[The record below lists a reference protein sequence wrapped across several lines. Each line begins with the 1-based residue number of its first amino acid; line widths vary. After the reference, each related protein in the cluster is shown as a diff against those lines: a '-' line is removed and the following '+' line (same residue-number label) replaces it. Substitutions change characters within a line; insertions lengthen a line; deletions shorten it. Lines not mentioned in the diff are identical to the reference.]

1 MQTLSVYL
9 PGIIVAFR
17 EWLEA
22 FLIVIVLLRFLEKTG
37 NIWLKKNIW
46 AGVLLGVIISIAA
59 GGILFWLGHFL
70 GSVDGMGK
78 IWESV
83 MSLVAVGF
91 IISFV
96 LWMIHNS
103 TNIKKHIENEA
114 SAHLSAWWILLM
126 TAVFIAR
133 EGAEIAIFA
142 YAGEYPWQWI
152 AAGLISALLVALC
165 LYIFS
170 IRAKLTT
177 LLTVTLLY
185 LILQSG
191 YLLGYSIHEWLSAM
205 KELSFL
211 NAKSFLFTQVFDVS
225 HTVLNHKEGVIW
237 VPLNIIFWWYSKP
250 EWIQFIAQYLC
261 TGMLFWVWIRS
272 KYHQHR

>member
-1 MQTLSVYL
+1 MQVLSVYL

-22 FLIVIVLLRFLEKTG
+22 FLIIIVLLRFVEKTG

-46 AGVLLGVIISIAA
+46 AGVLLGIIVSIAA
-59 GGILFWLGHFL
+59 GGILFWWGRLL

-78 IWESV
+78 IWESAL
-83 MSLVAVGF
+83 SLIAVGF

-103 TNIKKHIENEA
+103 TNIKNHIENEA

-126 TAVFIAR
+126 TTVFIAR

-142 YAGEYPWQWI
+142 YAGKYPWQWI
-152 AAGLISALLVALC
+152 AGGLISALLVALC

-177 LLTVTLLY
+177 LLTITLLY

-191 YLLGYSIHEWLSAM
+191 YLLGYSIHEGLSAL
-205 KELSFL
+205 KELNILETNNVIFIK
-211 NAKSFLFTQVFDVS
+211 AFDLS
-225 HTVLNHKEGVIW
+225 QTVLNHKEGLIW

-250 EWIQFIAQYLC
+250 EWIQFFAQYLC
-261 TGMLFWVWIRS
+261 TGILFWVWIRS
-272 KYHQHR
+272 KKPKK

>member
-1 MQTLSVYL
+1 MQILSVYL

-22 FLIVIVLLRFLEKTG
+22 FLIIIVLLRFLEKTG

-46 AGVLLGVIISIAA
+46 TGALFGVIISIAA
-59 GGILFWLGHFL
+59 GGILFWLWKLL
-70 GSVDGMGK
+70 GTVDGMGK

-83 MSLVAVGF
+83 MSLIAVGC
-91 IISFV
+91 IVSFV
-96 LWMIHNS
+96 LWMIYNG

-114 SAHLSAWWILLM
+114 SMHLSAWWILLM
-126 TAVFIAR
+126 TTVLIAR

-152 AAGLISALLVALC
+152 AVGLIFALLVAQC

-177 LLTVTLLY
+177 LLKVTLLY
-185 LILQSG
+185 LILQSW
-191 YLLGYSIHEWLSAM
+191 YLLGYSIHEGLSAL
-205 KELSFL
+205 KDINIL
-211 NAKSFLFTQVFDVS
+211 NPQNPLFIKVFDLS
-225 HTVLNHKEGVIW
+225 QTILNHKEGVVWI
-237 VPLNIIFWWYSKP
+237 PLNIILWWYSKP

-261 TGMLFWVWIRS
+261 TGILFWVWIRS
-272 KYHQHR
+272 KYYQHR

>member
-1 MQTLSVYL
+1 MQILSVYL

-22 FLIVIVLLRFLEKTG
+22 FLIIIVLLRFLKKTG
-37 NIWLKKNIW
+37 NILLKKNIW

-70 GSVDGMGK
+70 STIEGMGK

-83 MSLVAVGF
+83 MSLIAVGF

-103 TNIKKHIENEA
+103 ANIKKHIEHEA
-114 SAHLSAWWILLM
+114 NTHLSSWWILLM
-126 TAVFIAR
+126 TTVFIAR

-152 AAGLISALLVALC
+152 AGGLISALLVTLC
-165 LYIFS
+165 LYVFS

-177 LLTVTLLY
+177 LLTITLLY

-191 YLLGYSIHEWLSAM
+191 YLLGYSIHEWFSAL
-205 KELSFL
+205 KELNILES
-211 NAKSFLFTQVFDVS
+211 NNILFIKAFDVS
-225 HTVLNHKEGVIW
+225 KTIFNHREGLLW
-237 VPLNIIFWWYSKP
+237 LPLNILFGWYSKP

-261 TGMLFWVWIRS
+261 TGMLLWVWMRS